1 MPTLQ
6 DWFYIRNNNQLAI
19 APTVE
24 EGNFVVKIAEP
35 DNLVRPAQVLI
46 RSNIDSSNGEFPQ
59 PVNKMPMREIKH
71 HEGSVEKSEQNG
83 VTVYTSKIFGLAT
96 MHNQELA
103 IVPPVYYNKD
113 RTVAFLFLDKSILPF
128 VPNKDEIITVLKFL
142 DLTGVLNL
150 DAIAAELAK
159 ADQGLIKQT
168 PLAKGKV
175 VQHGWY
181 AYVEPTINLHKK
193 AGTMKEDGSIDFKE
207 RKSVND
213 VQQGM
218 EVATFF
224 NEMTPVDGI
233 TVFGEKVEAIIES
246 KGLKMGKNLVIDESQ
261 PSVVKAAKTGLIK
274 SENNELFVDET
285 LVIETDVDYETGNI
299 EFFGNIEIRGNV
311 LQGFKVNCFG
321 NLIVEGNVEGGEVF
335 ASGDIN
341 ILGGIIGKGQG
352 RVQTQS
358 SLAVTFCQS
367 AVAFADGD
375 IKVRDFAYHSQLTT
389 NSSFLCVEKRGIIV
403 GGTTISKR
411 VTEVNVAGN
420 EDGAP
425 TLFLCGIDQDFEK
438 LLEEKK
444 AEKESVEK
452 RHIALGKKIG
462 EVFTP
467 QIFRSPELVLR
478 KLDEA
483 RRAKAI
489 QVLDELKKMEALTK
503 SMQAKIENLAK
514 NGPTF
519 DFTPDFTANMAQHD
533 GVKVRFPGNHIIG
546 PDDLKI

>member
-1 MPTLQ
+1 MPTQQ
-6 DWFYIRNNNQLAI
+6 DWFYIRNNNQQAI
-19 APTVE
+19 LPTVE
-24 EGNFVVKIAEP
+24 EGKFVVKIAEP
-35 DNLVRPAQVLI
+35 ENLVRPDHVLI
-46 RSNIDSSNGEFPQ
+46 RSNVESSNADLPQ

-71 HEGSVEKSEQNG
+71 HEGSVEKFDQNG
-83 VTVYTSKIFGLAT
+83 ITVYKAKIFGLAT

-103 IVPPVYYNKD
+103 VVPPVYYNKD
-113 RTVAFLFLDKSILPF
+113 RTVAFLFADKSVMPF
-128 VPNKDEIITVLKFL
+128 TPNKDELTTVLKFL
-142 DLTGVLNL
+142 DLTGVLPLENL
-150 DAIAAELAK
+150 SAELAK
-159 ADQGLIKQT
+159 ADQGLVKQVT
-168 PLAKGKV
+168 IAKGKA

-181 AYVEPTINLHKK
+181 AYVEPTISLHKQ
-193 AGTMKEDGSIDFKE
+193 AGTMKDDGSIDFKE

-218 EVATFF
+218 EVATYFT
-224 NEMTPVDGI
+224 EMTPVDGI
-233 TVFGEKVEAIIES
+233 NVFGEKLEASIES
-246 KGLKMGKNLVIDESQ
+246 KGLKMGKNLEIDESQ

-274 SENNELFVDET
+274 AENNELFVDET

-321 NLIVEGNVEGGEVF
+321 NLIIEGNVEGGEVF

-341 ILGGIIGKGQG
+341 ILGGIIGKGEG

-375 IKVRDFAYHSQLTT
+375 IKVRDYSYHSRLTT
-389 NSSFLCVEKRGIIV
+389 NSSFLCVEKRGTIV
-403 GGTTISKR
+403 GGITISKR
-411 VTEVNVAGN
+411 VTEVNIAGN

-438 LLEEKK
+438 LLEEKR

-452 RHIALGKKIG
+452 RHVALAKKIG

-478 KLDEA
+478 KLDEV
-483 RRAKAI
+483 RRTKAI

-503 SMQAKIENLAK
+503 SMEAKIENLAK
-514 NGPTF
+514 NGP
-519 DFTPDFTANMAQHD
+519 DLGFTPEFKANLTQNE
-533 GVKVRFPGNHIIG
+533 GVKVRFPSNHIIG
-546 PDDLKI
+546 PDDLKV